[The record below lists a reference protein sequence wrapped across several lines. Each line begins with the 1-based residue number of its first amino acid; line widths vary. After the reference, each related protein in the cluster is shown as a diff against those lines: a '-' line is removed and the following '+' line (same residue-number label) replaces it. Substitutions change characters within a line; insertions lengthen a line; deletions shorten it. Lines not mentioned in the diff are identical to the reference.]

1 LPLKRLFFL
10 NIFANTYIYFLFCL
24 YREIIKSNQ
33 HHYQQ
38 QQQQMLNSELYNVQ
52 MDSAVPV
59 PTTMH
64 ESMLPFYQSNVCDPN
79 RADSGLTYNNPLQRK
94 RSRDFSTELVSLPPH
109 QKNRV
114 ISSESSSSFVDQ
126 VLYQFQNQQS
136 DIDRILAHHVIFL
149 SFTCLITLFIIIFK

>member
-1 LPLKRLFFL
+1 LK
-10 NIFANTYIYFLFCL
+10 FANIYLFCL

-38 QQQQMLNSELYNVQ
+38 QQLQQQNQQQMLNSELYNVQ
-52 MDSAVPV
+52 MDSAIPLQ
-59 PTTMH
+59 TTMH

-114 ISSESSSSFVDQ
+114 ISSESSPFLDQ

-136 DIDRILAHHVIFL
+136 DIDRILAQHVSFFILHLINFFYFL
-149 SFTCLITLFIIIFK
+149 ILIYFF

>member
-1 LPLKRLFFL
+1 
-10 NIFANTYIYFLFCL
+10 
-24 YREIIKSNQ
+24 
-33 HHYQQ
+33 
-38 QQQQMLNSELYNVQ
+38 MLNSELYNVQ
-52 MDSAVPV
+52 MDSAVPL

-136 DIDRILAHHVIFL
+136 DIDRILAHHVIFFIL
-149 SFTCLITLFIIIFK
+149 HLFNYSIY